1 MAYSG
6 GQQVFSPYAA
16 MGNSPGMMIDPN
28 GEKTKYADPVT
39 GDAIVDYGGMDA
51 VTLRA
56 YLASFRNGNF
66 NGMYGLN
73 TLLMEAGGGG
83 GGTYRQ
89 ARTLYFNVLAFFE
102 EALNRKVI
110 SSYQLDFGG
119 DDTYIYVA
127 YYESRTET
135 AISDEDG
142 DVLEGVTL
150 VDKKKTYIVPISSY
164 LSDLHFE
171 HSNGYPKR
179 IEPYSIFNIL
189 VSQNIGK
196 AYYDENGEFER
207 FQYGG
212 AGGLEYLGGVKG
224 LKAIK
229 AAAQVAREGMKI
241 FGKEVVKLQP
251 VWEEMVIF
259 KDGSKIDVNAAR
271 VKEWIPNPHPSAPAG
286 TLQKIKFDKF
296 LPGSKGYKRTPTE
309 GEINFL
315 NLFK

>member
-1 MAYSG
+1 
-6 GQQVFSPYAA
+6 

-73 TLLMEAGGGG
+73 TLLTEAGGGG
-83 GGTYRQ
+83 GGTYQQ

-102 EALNRKVI
+102 EALNRNVI

-119 DDTYIYVA
+119 DDTYMYVE

-171 HSNGYPKR
+171 HNKGQQQNGG
-179 IEPYSIFNIL
+179 SDNSSSFIFAGDKFETQMARNDVARGTL
-189 VSQNIGK
+189 DAEVYQK
-196 AYYDENGEFER
+196 AYNR
-207 FQYGG
+207 YGDVSSNLFMG
-212 AGGLEYLGGVKG
+212 FGLSGVMVAAKTGTNG
-224 LKAIK
+224 LKT
-229 AAAQVAREGMKI
+229 
-241 FGKEVVKLQP
+241 FGSLTE
-251 VWEEMVIF
+251 
-259 KDGSKIDVNAAR
+259 
-271 VKEWIPNPHPSAPAG
+271 
-286 TLQKIKFDKF
+286 KF
-296 LPGSKGYKRTPTE
+296 GEGYKSVVVAQGKHLPVE
-309 GEINFL
+309 LGQKL
-315 NLFK
+315 NAR

>member
-1 MAYSG
+1 MIHWHTSAAGSG
-6 GQQVFSPYAA
+6 SVSYQP
-16 MGNSPGMMIDPN
+16 
-28 GEKTKYADPVT
+28 
-39 GDAIVDYGGMDA
+39 
-51 VTLRA
+51 
-56 YLASFRNGNF
+56 
-66 NGMYGLN
+66 
-73 TLLMEAGGGG
+73 
-83 GGTYRQ
+83 
-89 ARTLYFNVLAFFE
+89 ARTIYFNVLAFFE

-119 DDTYIYVA
+119 DDTYMYVE

-150 VDKKKTYIVPISSY
+150 VDKKKNYIVPISSH

-171 HSNGYPKR
+171 HSSGYPKR

-189 VSQNIGK
+189 VTQNIGP

-224 LKAIK
+224 LKAIR

-241 FGKEVVKLQP
+241 FGKEVVTTTTRMGRNGKA
-251 VWEEMVIF
+251 VEIIF
-259 KDGSKIDVNAAR
+259 KDGSKIDINAAR

-286 TLQKIKFDKF
+286 ALQKVKFDKF

-309 GEINFL
+309 SEINFL